1 MQVRQ
6 HMPRWYF
13 PPAKTAE
20 SSLSQALRYIQPC
33 ANKACASHG
42 IYRDGVLNSFLPEN
56 FLLSA
61 LLSCQQFRS
70 SRRLHSHNNSLKG
83 ILK

>member
-20 SSLSQALRYIQPC
+20 SRLSQTLRDFQPY
-33 ANKACASHG
+33 ANKAGTRHG
-42 IYRDGVLNSFLPEN
+42 HHRDGMLSIFPPEN
-56 FLLSA
+56 FLLLV
-61 LLSCQQFRS
+61 LLSCQQFRCPE
-70 SRRLHSHNNSLKG
+70 RLL
-83 ILK
+83 